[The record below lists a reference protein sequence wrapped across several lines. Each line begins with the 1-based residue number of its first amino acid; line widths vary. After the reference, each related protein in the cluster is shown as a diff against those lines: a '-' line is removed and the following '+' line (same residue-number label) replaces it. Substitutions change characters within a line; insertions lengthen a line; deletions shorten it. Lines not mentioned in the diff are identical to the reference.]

1 MQNNKRKFDIIF
13 LDPPFDQ
20 VNYESLLSNIK
31 MQDILATDGK
41 IYLEIDKRVE
51 IMLSQKQ
58 KVLKDKTIGDV
69 RLMILQ

>member
-1 MQNNKRKFDIIF
+1 
-13 LDPPFDQ
+13 
-20 VNYESLLSNIK
+20 